1 MLECQAGSIG
11 KIFWLINCTFLC
23 CIILFIILYS
33 PLFHKNS
40 LIRKFCKWYSYCR
53 GGGININL
61 LCYVYLTSGPEG
73 SINWPPLKKFQ
84 INISVMPLMKGFK
97 KYFIKIYKCHVI
109 KMVRHGHRVT
119 LVLILESSKTIVS
132 PWIFVV
138 KKTILAL
145 LILITYHIN

>member
-23 CIILFIILYS
+23 CIILFSQKIVSFVNFANGIL
-33 PLFHKNS
+33 
-40 LIRKFCKWYSYCR
+40 IVERR
-53 GGGININL
+53 GININL

-73 SINWPPLKKFQ
+73 SQLIGLPWKFRK
-84 INISVMPLMKGFK
+84 NISVMPLMKGFK

-132 PWIFVV
+132 PWILVV
-138 KKTILAL
+138 TKTILAL